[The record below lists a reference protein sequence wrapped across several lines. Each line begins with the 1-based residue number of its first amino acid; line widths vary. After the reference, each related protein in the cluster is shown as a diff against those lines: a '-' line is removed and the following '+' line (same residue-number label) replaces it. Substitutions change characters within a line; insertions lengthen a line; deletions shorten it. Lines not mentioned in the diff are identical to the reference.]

1 MGENVVI
8 KDPLAPDL
16 PLADARVAASVES
29 TSQETEGNRRNLYIL
44 VAL

>member
-16 PLADARVAASVES
+16 SLAAARVSALVES
-29 TSQETEGNRRNLYIL
+29 TGQETEGNRSII
-44 VAL
+44 VI